1 MYIVSSYDFNNKSSA
16 TTMKRYSPVPKIGG
30 GGERGVLIKGGSPTD
45 NLNINNLNINKWWEV
60 QIKVRV

>member
-30 GGERGVLIKGGSPTD
+30 GGVLIKGGSPTD
-45 NLNINNLNINKWWEV
+45 NLNINNLNINKWGEV
-60 QIKVRV
+60 QIKVGV